1 MEGIIPHAVRKRTP
15 RVPVLYSDRDNRE
28 KTISPTKQ
36 NLKHNLDVTDD
47 DVTHEIAMA
56 LTEASQKGGS
66 PRVSRM
72 PYRKIGGSM
81 LTPLRNGER
90 MVSFSFVVLLS
101 WFYLILISLSAI
113 LNSS

>member
-1 MEGIIPHAVRKRTP
+1 MFFGLFFLEGIIPHAVRKRTP
-15 RVPVLYSDRDNRE
+15 RVPVSYSDKANRE

-36 NLKHNLDVTDD
+36 NLKYNLDATDD

-66 PRVSRM
+66 PRVSQM
-72 PYRKIGGSM
+72 SNRKLGGSM
-81 LTPLRNGER
+81 PTPLRNGER

-101 WFYLILISLSAI
+101 WF
-113 LNSS
+113 